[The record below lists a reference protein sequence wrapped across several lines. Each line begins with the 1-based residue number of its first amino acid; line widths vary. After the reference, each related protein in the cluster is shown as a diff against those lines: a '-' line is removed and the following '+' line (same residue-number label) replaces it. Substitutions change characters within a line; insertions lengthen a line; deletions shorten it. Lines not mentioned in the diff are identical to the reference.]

1 MLNFYPL
8 FVALAGFVVAESI
21 IVRRQFLEDTVTENL
36 YAPPKSKVADIGR
49 DGVSPAIWNPN
60 SAANWSLLFSPAF
73 GAYLH
78 MKNWEALD
86 EPAKASVAKVWVFV
100 TLLVFAGIPVAAAF
114 LPNPR
119 SLDGV
124 SRTAGFVLLLSWYF
138 SSGRSQAEYIKSR
151 YGKDYP
157 RRNWG
162 KPLLLACLALVGFI
176 VFIVIVGLVASAL
189 KRAGV

>member
-1 MLNFYPL
+1 VSL
-8 FVALAGFVVAESI
+8 FRGFAAAPRSTA
-21 IVRRQFLEDTVTENL
+21 LEDTVTENL
-36 YAPPKSKVADIGR
+36 YAPPKSTVADIGH

-78 MKNWEALD
+78 MKNWEALG
-86 EPAKASVAKVWVFV
+86 EPAKASVAKVWVLV
-100 TLLVFAGIPVAAAF
+100 TLLALASTAVAAAF
-114 LPNPR
+114 WPNPR

-124 SRTAGFVLLLSWYF
+124 SRTVGFVLLLSWYF
-138 SSGRSQAEYIKSR
+138 SSGRSQAEYVKSR

-157 RRNWG
+157 RRTWG

-176 VFIVIVGLVASAL
+176 VFIVVVGLVASTL
-189 KRAGV
+189 KRGV

>member
-1 MLNFYPL
+1 
-8 FVALAGFVVAESI
+8 
-21 IVRRQFLEDTVTENL
+21 VTENL

-124 SRTAGFVLLLSWYF
+124 SRTVGFVLLLSWYF
-138 SSGRSQAEYIKSR
+138 SSGRSQAEYVKSR

-162 KPLLLACLALVGFI
+162 KPLLLACLVLVGFI
-176 VFIVIVGLVASAL
+176 VFIVVVGLVASAF
-189 KRAGV
+189 KRGGV